1 MEGVEKVY
9 IDTNIFIMA
18 VEGEEATRAMLPSLF
33 LVDNSNAPA
42 FVTSELTFSE
52 LVVKPYKER
61 NDQLI
66 DQYQNL
72 ILTSDWL
79 KVVPVEMPIL
89 HYAAVLRAQYPSIK
103 LPDAIHLSTAIGL
116 SCSHFLTNDFGI
128 RGEYNLTNT
137 RYGVVK
143 HARPLQI
150 IRPDAETL
158 TFLLESLSA

>member
-1 MEGVEKVY
+1 MEGVERVY
-9 IDTNIFIMA
+9 IDTNVFITAM
-18 VEGEEATRAMLPSLF
+18 EGEGDTREMLPDLF
-33 LVDNSNAPA
+33 LVDSSRAPI

-52 LVVKPYKER
+52 LVVKPYKEQ

-79 KVVPVEMPIL
+79 NVVPVEMPIL

-103 LPDAIHLSTAIGL
+103 LPDAIHLSTAVGM
-116 SCSHFLTNDFGI
+116 SCSHFLSNDFGI
-128 RGEYNLTNT
+128 RGEYNLAHT

-143 HARPLQI
+143 HAKPLQV
-150 IRPDAETL
+150 IRPDVETL
-158 TFLLESLSA
+158 TLLLESLDA

>member
-1 MEGVEKVY
+1 MARVDRVY

-18 VEGEEATRAMLPSLF
+18 MEGEDATREMLPSLF
-33 LVDNSNAPA
+33 LVDNPQAPV

-66 DQYQNL
+66 DTYQNM

-79 KVVPVEMPIL
+79 KVFPVEMPIL
-89 HYAAVLRAQYPSIK
+89 HYAAVLRAQYPSVK
-103 LPDAIHLSTAIGL
+103 LPDAIYLSTAVGL
-116 SCSHFLTNDFGI
+116 GCSHFLTNDFGI
-128 RGEYNLTNT
+128 RGEYELSHT

-143 HARPLQI
+143 RAKPLQV
-150 IRPDAETL
+150 IRPDVETL
-158 TFLLESLSA
+158 TLLLESLSA